1 MSARMACVV
10 VGLAAAALSA
20 PGYGQVYQ
28 CKDQNGRPV
37 FTDKPCAG
45 SLQDAGGGS
54 EDTGGPIRA
63 QQLILIESQY
73 RVKVARMLNRLSTEH
88 AHCRQRI
95 APETAGV
102 SRDYSTPDNP
112 SFFVQCGDRQVP
124 TVVRF
129 TMRDI
134 DGRGSI
140 AVPVQIEERAAVR
153 RCEQEARD
161 RAYRADSVDFSRIL
175 DLAFNARPNGESTVI
190 SSFTAENAF
199 GAENKF
205 DIRCDFSGER
215 LIDVRISRAR

>member
-20 PGYGQVYQ
+20 PGYAQVYQ

-45 SLQDAGGGS
+45 DLQEAGGGA
-54 EDTGGPIRA
+54 EDTGGPIRP
-63 QQLILIESQY
+63 QQLYLMESQY
-73 RVKVARMLNRLSTEH
+73 RVKVARMLNRLANEH

-112 SFFVQCGDRQVP
+112 SFFVQCGDSQVP

-134 DGRGSI
+134 EGRASI
-140 AVPVQIEERAAVR
+140 AVPVQIEERVAVR

-175 DLAFNARPNGESTVI
+175 DLAFNTRPNGESTVI

>member
-10 VGLAAAALSA
+10 VGLAASALHA
-20 PGYGQVYQ
+20 PGYAQVYQ
-28 CKDQNGRPV
+28 CKDSNGRAV

-45 SLQDAGGGS
+45 ELQDAGGS
-54 EDTGGPIRA
+54 EESGGPIKP
-63 QQLILIESQY
+63 QQLLLMESQH
-73 RVKVARMLNRLSTEH
+73 RVKVAQMLNRLATEH
-88 AHCRQRI
+88 GHCRQRI

-102 SRDYSTPDNP
+102 SRDYSTPENP

-134 DGRGSI
+134 DGRGSN
-140 AVPVQIEERAAVR
+140 AAPVQIERRAAIR

-175 DLAFNARPNGESTVI
+175 DLAFNSRPNGETTVL
-190 SSFTAENAF
+190 SSFTAENGF
-199 GAENKF
+199 GVENKF

-215 LIDVRISRAR
+215 LIDVSISRTR